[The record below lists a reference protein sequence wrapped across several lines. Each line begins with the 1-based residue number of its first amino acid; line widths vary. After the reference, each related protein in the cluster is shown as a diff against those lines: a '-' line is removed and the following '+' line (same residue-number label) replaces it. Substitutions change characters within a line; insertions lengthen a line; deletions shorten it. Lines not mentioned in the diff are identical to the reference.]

1 MSSPLSL
8 LSAPDVETVERFVL
22 SAGAVLVFGAA
33 RLLAD
38 RAWVRRVGGADR
50 HRRRVGLRL
59 ATNGALALVLLALWI
74 SQLQTVVLSLAA
86 VMVAV
91 VIATKELIMCAA
103 GAVLRVGGH
112 LFRVGDRIEVRG
124 LHGEVID
131 HGVFSTTLLELPPA
145 GAGHRGTGRTFVLPN
160 SAFLTEAVRIEA
172 GPRRYAPHRFAL
184 TLEHPVRAG
193 EALAALRLVAEE
205 ACADDLERAAR
216 FHSMA
221 ASRTGCEDEGPSP
234 RVRVATNEWGKL
246 VFEVSVYC
254 LVEEADALE
263 AAIATQW
270 LDRFAVPAERA
281 VSDETHAGRTPVT
294 MPTSA
299 LASASPRDDGRSGAV
314 SAEEAGTAVAD
325 GALREL
331 TATAQRMRTAA

>member
-8 LSAPDVETVERFVL
+8 LSAPDVETLERLVL
-22 SAGAVLVFGAA
+22 SAGAVFVFGAA

-38 RAWVRRVGGADR
+38 RAWARRASGVDR

-59 ATNGALALVLLALWI
+59 ATNGALVLALLALWV

-193 EALAALRLVAEE
+193 EALAELCHVAEA
-205 ACADDLERAAR
+205 ACAEDMERAAR
-216 FHSMA
+216 FHSMT

-246 VFEVSVYC
+246 VFEVSIYC

-263 AAIATQW
+263 ATIATQW
-270 LDRFAVPAERA
+270 LDRFAAPAERA
-281 VSDETHAGRTPVT
+281 VGNDTSIASTPAT
-294 MPTSA
+294 MPTHA
-299 LASASPRDDGRSGAV
+299 PMRDEGRSGGGK
-314 SAEEAGTAVAD
+314 AEEAGAALAD
-325 GALREL
+325 GTLREL
-331 TATAQRMRTAA
+331 TATVQRMRTAA

>member
-8 LSAPDVETVERFVL
+8 LPSLETQTLERLVL
-22 SAGAVLVFGAA
+22 SAAVVLGIGVV
-33 RLLAD
+33 RLAVE
-38 RAWVRRVGGADR
+38 RAWVGRARGGDR
-50 HRRRVGLRL
+50 HRRRVGLRVAL
-59 ATNGALALVLLALWI
+59 NGLLVLALFALWI

-86 VMVAV
+86 VMVAL

-112 LFRVGDRIEVRG
+112 LFRVGDRIAVRG

-131 HGVFSTTLLELPPA
+131 HGLFSTTLQELSHA
-145 GAGHRGTGRTFVLPN
+145 GAGHRGTGRTVVLPN

-184 TLEHPVRAG
+184 TLEHPIRPG
-193 EALAALRLVAEE
+193 EPLAELRRMAAE
-205 ACADDLERAAR
+205 ACAGDRERAAR

-221 ASRTGCEDEGPSP
+221 ASRTGSEDEGPEP
-234 RVRVATNEWGKL
+234 RVRVSTNDIGKM

-263 AAIATQW
+263 ATIATAW
-270 LDRFAVPAERA
+270 LDRFATPAAAQSAAHAAQVAQASDAPAATSDDRSERMRRDLRAVAERM
-281 VSDETHAGRTPVT
+281 R
-294 MPTSA
+294 SA
-299 LASASPRDDGRSGAV
+299 A
-314 SAEEAGTAVAD
+314 
-325 GALREL
+325 
-331 TATAQRMRTAA
+331 